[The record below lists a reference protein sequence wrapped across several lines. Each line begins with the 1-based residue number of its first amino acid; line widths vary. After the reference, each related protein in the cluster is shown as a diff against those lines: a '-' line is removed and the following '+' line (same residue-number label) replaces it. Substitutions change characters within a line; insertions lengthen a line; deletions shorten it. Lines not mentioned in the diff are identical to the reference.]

1 MIYSLILFL
10 NYYQVL
16 NAKDYGIPQNRERV
30 FMISILGEHKPY
42 IFPKP
47 KVLNKRL
54 KDMLEKKVD
63 EKYYLSEETLK
74 SFVRNFNIFS

>member
-1 MIYSLILFL
+1 
-10 NYYQVL
+10 
-16 NAKDYGIPQNRERV
+16 
-30 FMISILGEHKPY
+30 MISILGEHKPY

-74 SFVRNFNIFS
+74 IFVRNFNLTGKKSPTSIGGAMNCPIVF